1 MDQYQGCSNMSAR
14 AIDSTVG
21 NSPEISQESIH
32 IEQEKDFTIK
42 HMLQWKKNGT
52 TVDRGV

>member
-1 MDQYQGCSNMSAR
+1 MSAT

-32 IEQEKDFTIK
+32 TEQEKDFTIK